1 MPAVQRSREIRY
13 DGVHCTLVIRQP
25 AESIV
30 ILTISG
36 SDTGEFGDAPMQ
48 ALNEWLDGGIPVHL
62 FVDAREVRGAS
73 IEVSGEW
80 AQWMGTHRSDLRSI
94 HMLPGSRLVQV
105 TADFV
110 RRFAN
115 LEGIMKVYTEP
126 GEFDSAL
133 AEVGPTLLSTQS
145 LYRV

>member
-1 MPAVQRSREIRY
+1 MPAVQHSREIRY
-13 DGVHCTLVIRQP
+13 DGVHCTLSIRQP
-25 AESIV
+25 ARSVI

-36 SDTGEFGDAPMQ
+36 SDTGEFGDAPMHS
-48 ALNEWLDGGIPVHL
+48 LNEWIADGVPLDL

-80 AQWMGTHRSDLRSI
+80 AQWMGMHRSDLRSV

-115 LEGIMKVYTEP
+115 LEGIMKVYTEAA
-126 GEFDSAL
+126 EFDRAL
-133 AEVGPTLLSTQS
+133 AAATV
-145 LYRV
+145 R

>member
-48 ALNEWLDGGIPVHL
+48 ALNEWLAGGIPVHL

-115 LEGIMKVYTEP
+115 LEGIMKVYTDP
-126 GEFDSAL
+126 AEFDSAL
-133 AEVGPTLLSTQS
+133 VQVG
-145 LYRV
+145 